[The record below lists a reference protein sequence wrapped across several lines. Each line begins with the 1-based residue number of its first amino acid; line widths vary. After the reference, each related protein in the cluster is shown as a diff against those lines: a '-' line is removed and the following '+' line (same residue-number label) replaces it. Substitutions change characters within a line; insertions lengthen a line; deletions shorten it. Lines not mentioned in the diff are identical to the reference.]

1 MVFFRV
7 ARRVFLL
14 TLHVLVGII
23 VTPLAVRR
31 RQDGT
36 LRTNPQVTSW
46 WHKRVADILGVTVT
60 VAGHRPVPPAL
71 LASNHVSWLD
81 IVVLGGLTHTD
92 FLSKY
97 EVRGWPVIGWLADR
111 SGTLFIRRGNHESA
125 SISAK
130 IAQRLREDGLL
141 TLFPEG
147 TTTDGRT
154 VRPFFS
160 RLFAAAID
168 TGTDVIPVAI
178 RYHIQGDYDPIAP
191 YTDQQT
197 LGDNLRGLLA
207 RERTQS
213 HVVFGEPI
221 TLRDHTRKEVA
232 ELARTAVVDVLN
244 DPAGSLLTHR
254 VPQHRI

>member
-97 EVRGWPVIGWLADR
+97 EVRGWPVIGWLSAR
-111 SGTLFIRRGNHESA
+111 AGTLFIRRGSGEAA
-125 SISAK
+125 SISEQ
-130 IAQRLREDGLL
+130 IAERLRGDVASFDIKAGKKVIVEQGRRITARHIRQLEEAKADMRREMRIRMIRRSLDE
-141 TLFPEG
+141 LFWLPAEG
-147 TTTDGRT
+147 YLCDCLAGEAGT
-154 VRPFFS
+154 P
-160 RLFAAAID
+160 AAAAV
-168 TGTDVIPVAI
+168 TPNWCAMPCGALCARRWTAPGVK
-178 RYHIQGDYDPIAP
+178 DP
-191 YTDQQT
+191 
-197 LGDNLRGLLA
+197 
-207 RERTQS
+207 S
-213 HVVFGEPI
+213 
-221 TLRDHTRKEVA
+221 
-232 ELARTAVVDVLN
+232 
-244 DPAGSLLTHR
+244 
-254 VPQHRI
+254 